1 MTGRWKDID
10 SHQGIYQ
17 VSDLGRVKRIIDGWG
32 TKAGKILK
40 PRIKSDQYLQV
51 ALWYNG
57 KRIDR
62 PIHRLVL
69 EAFVG
74 PQPKG
79 MECRRPDGARQNNHL
94 TNLQWGTRSE
104 NQRDSIRH
112 NTKYQ
117 PRGEQHG
124 MTKTTAIQ
132 IKHVKQLLA
141 KGHTAKEIAVVTG
154 VGVHVI
160 YDAKRNKTWKHI

>member
-1 MTGRWKDID
+1 MKELWKNIN

-17 VSDLGRVKRIIDGWG
+17 VSNLGHVKRIINGWG
-32 TKAGKILK
+32 TKAGKMLK
-40 PRIKSDQYLQV
+40 SRIYNHGYCNV
-51 ALWYNG
+51 ALWSNG
-57 KRIDR
+57 QRIDR
-62 PIHRLVL
+62 PVHRLVL

-74 PQPKG
+74 HRPPG
-79 MECRRPDGARQNNHL
+79 MECRHLDGNKQNNRL
-94 TNLQWGTRSE
+94 DNLQWGTRSE

-141 KGHTAKEIAVVTG
+141 KGHMAKEIAAVTG
-154 VGVHVI
+154 VGIYVI
-160 YDAKRNKTWKHI
+160 YDVKRNKTWKHL